1 MSEQP
6 QAIRTRLAWAR
17 VDPEARQA
25 MLRLDQVGADQID
38 PTLRGLIWMRASHLN
53 GCAFCLDLH
62 SADAAERGETLQRL
76 VVVGAWN
83 EAPHLFTEREQAA
96 LALTD
101 AVTRLGEHGVP
112 DAVWAAAAEQFDEKE
127 LVRVLM
133 AIVTINGWNRLA
145 VATHAHVRPRH

>member
-101 AVTRLGEHGVP
+101 AVTRLGPQGVP
-112 DAVWAAAAEQFDEKE
+112 DAVWAAATEQFDEKE

-145 VATHAHVRPRH
+145 VATHAHVRPRR

>member
-62 SADAAERGETLQRL
+62 SADAA
-76 VVVGAWN
+76 
-83 EAPHLFTEREQAA
+83 
-96 LALTD
+96 
-101 AVTRLGEHGVP
+101 
-112 DAVWAAAAEQFDEKE
+112 
-127 LVRVLM
+127 
-133 AIVTINGWNRLA
+133 
-145 VATHAHVRPRH
+145 